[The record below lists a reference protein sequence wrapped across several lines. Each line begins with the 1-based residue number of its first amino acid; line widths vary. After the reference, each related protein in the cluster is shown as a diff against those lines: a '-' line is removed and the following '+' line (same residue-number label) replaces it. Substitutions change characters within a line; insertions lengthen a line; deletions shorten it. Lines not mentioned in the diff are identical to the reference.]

1 MASHR
6 IIARG
11 LTIALFGSTLLV
23 AAGCS
28 RPTPAGSTGDTTPAA
43 GETGGEA
50 TQASPY
56 DVTSAP
62 PPSEPGSYPPPP
74 SATPPTPAAY
84 LAPGEGGAE
93 ATEAPGEATEA
104 PATETTKAP

>member
-1 MASHR
+1 LASHR

-11 LTIALFGSTLLV
+11 LTIALIGSTLLV
-23 AAGCS
+23 TAACS
-28 RPTPAGSTGDTTPAA
+28 RPTPVGSGGDTTPEA
-43 GETGGEA
+43 GEPGGEA
-50 TQASPY
+50 TQSSPY

-62 PPSEPGSYPPPP
+62 PPANSDVYPPPA

-93 ATEAPGEATEA
+93 ATET
-104 PATETTKAP
+104 PAAEPTQTP